1 MNLQFDLPEEVVD
14 AIVERAAELV
24 IAQLT
29 LDAAADRAGD
39 VAAYLT
45 PRQAA
50 IYLGCGPQRIYDLR
64 SQRRLTPFTE
74 GGRALVKREE
84 LDALV
89 VVDNTIAQRRA
100 A

>member
-1 MNLQFDLPEEVVD
+1 MNLQLELPAEVVD
-14 AIVERAAELV
+14 AIVERTVELV
-24 IAQLT
+24 IAR
-29 LDAAADRAGD
+29 LDAHGRADELP
-39 VAAYLT
+39 AYLT

-50 IYLGCGPQRIYDLR
+50 VYLGCGPQRIYDLR

-74 GGRALVKREE
+74 GGRALVKRAE

-89 VVDNTIAQRRA
+89 TVDRGSGRCA